1 MNKKL
6 TVLVASSLA
15 LLGCAT
21 ASFAGQTGVSPF
33 SDNLTMTF
41 NGFPSQTIFNASY
54 VDNNGVN
61 ISGPD
66 FFNTDAPVLVVV
78 SSTNK
83 LENGAPSMTMEY
95 PTLAGTQTCTLNLM
109 DGPYAVHG
117 LSYRDGSAPVC
128 AGITVSPITMTSH
141 YNYSVTV
148 TDNEP

>member
-21 ASFAGQTGVSPF
+21 ASFAGKTELSPF
-33 SDNLTMTF
+33 SDNLTLTL
-41 NGFPSQTIFNASY
+41 NGFPSDTIFNALY

-83 LENGAPSMTMEY
+83 LENGDPSMTVQY
-95 PTLAGTQTCTLNLM
+95 PTLGGTETCTLNLM
-109 DGPYAVHG
+109 DGPYALHG
-117 LSYRDGSAPVC
+117 LSYKDGSAPIC
-128 AGITVSPITMTSH
+128 PGITVSPITLTSQ
-141 YNYSVTV
+141 YNYSVTI
-148 TDNEP
+148 TDNV